1 MSNESGLIQRNKDS
15 DTVISQMANI
25 STENLDKIR
34 DELLKHEKTINLRQ
48 KTAGGRERKKQPKR
62 AEPELLVTSLLYV
75 VACSM
80 VTWDIGHE
88 TPLNRLTE

>member
-1 MSNESGLIQRNKDS
+1 MIRRNEDS
-15 DTVISQMANI
+15 DSVISQMANI
-25 STENLDKIR
+25 LVENLDKIR
-34 DELLKHEKTINLRQ
+34 DELLGHSGKETQVLRQ
-48 KTAGGRERKKQPKR
+48 KAAASRGRKKQPK